1 MVVGASESQVAK
13 VSLISYFSVLN
24 RSFGVGLKGFAPLYN
39 FIQRPTNMHGHVL
52 LWLCLVLTSL
62 FIIVVIFLFGCKHGN
77 DYKAWQ
83 T

>member
-39 FIQRPTNMHGHVL
+39 FIQRPTQH
-52 LWLCLVLTSL
+52 
-62 FIIVVIFLFGCKHGN
+62 
-77 DYKAWQ
+77 AWSCFVMVMSCFNIPVHYRRHFSFRM
-83 T
+83 